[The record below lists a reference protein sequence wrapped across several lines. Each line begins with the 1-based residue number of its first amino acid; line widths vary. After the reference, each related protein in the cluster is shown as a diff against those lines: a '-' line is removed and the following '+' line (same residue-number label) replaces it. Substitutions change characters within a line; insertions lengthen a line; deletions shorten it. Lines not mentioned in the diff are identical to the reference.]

1 MSKMRTRQKVVVTIT
16 IPVGKAVYISSM
28 DASKIN
34 GSIADLLFDEFI
46 TAFSVYDYQIVA
58 GLPEEGNT
66 VTLTNDVVVEV
77 YFDLILY
84 GVCEHDDSY
93 TKHWTTTS
101 GQIENIDI
109 KKLITK
115 MKELKGIGQYVTE
128 DSTKI
133 YIEEPIENLD
143 EIEED
148 TIME

>member
-34 GSIADLLFDEFI
+34 GNIADLLFDEFI
-46 TAFSVYDYQIVA
+46 TAFGVYDYQIVA

-66 VTLTNDVVVEV
+66 VTLINDVVVEV

-101 GQIENIDI
+101 GQIENINI

-115 MKELKGIGQYVTE
+115 MKELKGIGPYVTE
-128 DSTKI
+128 ESTKI